1 MAATSID
8 SELLGDQYSTPE
20 MRDVFSDR
28 ATIQAWLDTEVA
40 LAEAEAA
47 LGIIP
52 AEAAEAITAAGDAD
66 DYDLDEMKESIAR
79 TTHAI
84 VTLVRAIKAKCP
96 EQLGEYVHWGATT
109 QDIMDT
115 GLVLQIRQAEEL
127 ISTRLQELSN
137 ALLDLVVTHATTIMP
152 GRTSGQHALPITFG
166 YKAAVWLDTVR
177 RHQDRLEEMRPR
189 LMVGQYGGAV
199 GTMAALG
206 DQGYAVRDGMMERL
220 GLGVPS
226 ITWHTSRDRLVEMVS
241 NMTMIAGL
249 CGQIAAE
256 VHLLQRTEIQELE
269 EPVPPGKVGSS
280 TMPHKRNPA
289 ICVQIATLA
298 RTTRAN
304 LSLAFETLIGD
315 NERDRIGMQVE
326 KDFIPRTLCQVDGAL
341 AKTVYLVE
349 GLDVRAEN
357 MRENLDITRGL
368 TMSEA
373 VMYALGERMGRQ
385 EAHDVL
391 HHACA
396 VAFKESTDMR
406 TALLA
411 DESVTEI
418 LSEDEIDALLDPEAY
433 TGLAARMARDVAEG

>member
-1 MAATSID
+1 MAATAID
-8 SELLGDQYSTPE
+8 SLLFCDQYSTDD
-20 MRDVFSDR
+20 MRDIFSER
-28 ATIQAWLDTEVA
+28 STIQAWLDTEVA
-40 LAEAEAA
+40 LAEAEAT

-52 AEAAEAITAAGDAD
+52 REAAEAIAAAGDAS
-66 DYDLDEMKESIAR
+66 DYDLAEMKHGIDRSSQ
-79 TTHAI
+79 AI
-84 VTLVRAIKAKCP
+84 VTLVRAVKDKCP
-96 EQLGEYVHWGATT
+96 EHLGEFVHWGATT
-109 QDIMDT
+109 QDITDT
-115 GLVLQIRQAEEL
+115 GMVLQIRQAEEL
-127 ISTRLQELSN
+127 ISMRLQKLSA
-137 ALLDLVVTHATTIMP
+137 ALLDLVLTHAATIMP

-177 RHQDRLEEMRPR
+177 RHQDRLEELRPR

-199 GTMAALG
+199 GTLAALG
-206 DQGYAVRDGMMERL
+206 DQGYAVRRGMMERL
-220 GLGVPS
+220 GLGVPA
-226 ITWHTSRDRLVEMVS
+226 ITWHTARDRLVEMVS
-241 NMTMIAGL
+241 VMTMIAGA

-256 VHLLQRTEIQELE
+256 VFTLQRTEFQELE

-280 TMPHKRNPA
+280 TMPHKRNPS

-304 LSLAFETLIGD
+304 LPLAFETLIGD

-326 KDFIPRTLCQVDGAL
+326 RDFIPRTLCQVDAAL

-357 MRENLDITRGL
+357 MRDNLNITRGL

-391 HHACA
+391 HKACM
-396 VAFKESTDMR
+396 VAFTHGTDMR

-411 DESVTEI
+411 DASVTEI
-418 LSEDEIDALLDPEAY
+418 LTDDEIDALLEPEAY
-433 TGLAARMARDVAEG
+433 TGLAERMARDVAAD